1 MTKLRATRAQVI
13 AAAVIAV
20 LAIVLGVVGLYGL
33 NARGSESGAQVLE
46 DMRLQAIL
54 NTAGSGAVDAYVAA
68 AKSEAST
75 KARESGGGMS
85 AVREAAA
92 KAEEEARAKAE
103 ELGIGAV
110 DLTEI
115 DTEPMSAAL
124 DVLLAAQRAYFAEEA
139 SAQAAYAAQA
149 AQSAPADD
157 AAAAADD
164 TAEDDLTME
173 EEPVDLSGFVA
184 TEAMNRLSAEADD
197 AYGALCGQIKAV
209 FPALTDDV
217 LATLKPTITGIVA
230 VQNDRFELQY
240 DRALAASGMN
250 PGLNGVIL
258 REAYTMAVSAFG
270 LLILAAAVLFYIP
283 LVAKMGVPRL
293 IIGLFFILLCLL
305 AMILGLSLPSQLSN
319 TLVRLGMNGVLV
331 LAMLPGIQCGIS
343 LNLGLPIGIIGGL
356 IGGLLCI
363 EFGMSGFTGLF
374 FAIAVGLV
382 IAAATGWLYGLLLN
396 RLKGSEM
403 SVTTYVG
410 FSVVS
415 LMCIAWLVLPF
426 KSPIMKWPLGNG
438 LRTTIGLQTSYRHV
452 LNDFLSFEIFGV
464 TIPTGLLLFFAACC
478 LVVWLFMRSK
488 TGIAMSA
495 AAAAVMQLP
504 AMKTLFSMVSV
515 PMATFGVVAL
525 LCLFN
530 VVIMRTRLGQQLR
543 AVGQSGVVANAA
555 GIDVDRV
562 RIIAIVFSTI
572 LAGWGQLIFVQ
583 NMGSFQT
590 YGAHEQVGLY
600 AGAAILVGGAS
611 VIRATNTQALVGC
624 VLFHLMFILAPAAG
638 KNLFGDAAI
647 GEYFRVFICY
657 GVIALSLVMHA
668 WSENNRR
675 KQAASALRAD
685 NKA

>member
-20 LAIVLGVVGLYGL
+20 LAIVLGVVGLYGM

-115 DTEPMSAAL
+115 DTKPMSAAL

-139 SAQAAYAAQA
+139 RAQAAYAAQA

-157 AAAAADD
+157 AATADAADD

-173 EEPVDLSGFVA
+173 EETVDLSGFVA
-184 TEAMNRLSAEADD
+184 TEAMNRLSAEVDD
-197 AYGALCGQIKAV
+197 AYGALCEQIKAV

-258 REAYTMAVSAFG
+258 REAYTMAVSALG
-270 LLILAAAVLFYIP
+270 LLILAAAVLCYIP

-356 IGGLLCI
+356 VGGLLCI

-410 FSVVS
+410 FSVLS
-415 LMCIAWLVLPF
+415 LMH
-426 KSPIMKWPLGNG
+426 
-438 LRTTIGLQTSYRHV
+438 R
-452 LNDFLSFEIFGV
+452 
-464 TIPTGLLLFFAACC
+464 
-478 LVVWLFMRSK
+478 
-488 TGIAMSA
+488 
-495 AAAAVMQLP
+495 
-504 AMKTLFSMVSV
+504 
-515 PMATFGVVAL
+515 VAGAP
-525 LCLFN
+525 
-530 VVIMRTRLGQQLR
+530 VQKPDHEV
-543 AVGQSGVVANAA
+543 AA
-555 GIDVDRV
+555 GQRP
-562 RIIAIVFSTI
+562 
-572 LAGWGQLIFVQ
+572 
-583 NMGSFQT
+583 
-590 YGAHEQVGLY
+590 AHHH
-600 AGAAILVGGAS
+600 
-611 VIRATNTQALVGC
+611 R
-624 VLFHLMFILAPAAG
+624 F
-638 KNLFGDAAI
+638 
-647 GEYFRVFICY
+647 
-657 GVIALSLVMHA
+657 
-668 WSENNRR
+668 
-675 KQAASALRAD
+675 AD
-685 NKA
+685 LLPPCAQRFPLL

>member
-13 AAAVIAV
+13 AAAVIAA

-46 DMRLQAIL
+46 NMRLQAIL

-157 AAAAADD
+157 AAAADAADD

-173 EEPVDLSGFVA
+173 EETVDLSGFVA
-184 TEAMNRLSAEADD
+184 TEAMNRLSAEVDD
-197 AYGALCGQIKAV
+197 AYGALCEQIKAV

-270 LLILAAAVLFYIP
+270 LLILAAVVLCYIP

-382 IAAATGWLYGLLLN
+382 IAAATGWL
-396 RLKGSEM
+396 
-403 SVTTYVG
+403 
-410 FSVVS
+410 
-415 LMCIAWLVLPF
+415 
-426 KSPIMKWPLGNG
+426 
-438 LRTTIGLQTSYRHV
+438 
-452 LNDFLSFEIFGV
+452 
-464 TIPTGLLLFFAACC
+464 
-478 LVVWLFMRSK
+478 
-488 TGIAMSA
+488 
-495 AAAAVMQLP
+495 
-504 AMKTLFSMVSV
+504 
-515 PMATFGVVAL
+515 
-525 LCLFN
+525 
-530 VVIMRTRLGQQLR
+530 
-543 AVGQSGVVANAA
+543 
-555 GIDVDRV
+555 
-562 RIIAIVFSTI
+562 
-572 LAGWGQLIFVQ
+572 
-583 NMGSFQT
+583 
-590 YGAHEQVGLY
+590 
-600 AGAAILVGGAS
+600 
-611 VIRATNTQALVGC
+611 
-624 VLFHLMFILAPAAG
+624 
-638 KNLFGDAAI
+638 
-647 GEYFRVFICY
+647 
-657 GVIALSLVMHA
+657 
-668 WSENNRR
+668 
-675 KQAASALRAD
+675 
-685 NKA
+685 